1 MRRYDS
7 CPKCGATGQ
16 TSGLYCHE
24 CGADVTY
31 EDVAADQR
39 DQMVRQVKA
48 SVSYWV
54 HAAVALVLL
63 LSLALVLLYF
73 WGNKTKGATTVLVG
87 LGAALETEQVTVPV
101 RGDKIIL
108 PARTLRGPLMLSFR
122 YALSPPHCRMVL
134 QVKKKK
140 EFKGVF
146 WSDAKPATF
155 VTGVCRFRV
164 PVTKLKAPFYLQL
177 LQDEKPIA
185 TLQAIAGDS

>member
-1 MRRYDS
+1 MRRYES

-31 EDVAADQR
+31 EDLEADQH

-48 SVSYWV
+48 SVSYWF
-54 HAAVALVLL
+54 HAGVAVVLL
-63 LSLALVLLYF
+63 VALALVLLYF

-87 LGAALETEQVTVPV
+87 LGAALETEQVTLQVQ
-101 RGDKIIL
+101 GNKIIL
-108 PARTLRGPLMLSFR
+108 PAPNCRGPLMLSFR
-122 YALSPPHCRMVL
+122 YALSPPNCRMCL
-134 QVKKKK
+134 TVKKRK
-140 EFKGVF
+140 ENLSVF

-164 PVTKLKAPFYLQL
+164 PVTKLRAPFYLQL

-185 TLQAIAGDS
+185 TLEAVAGDS